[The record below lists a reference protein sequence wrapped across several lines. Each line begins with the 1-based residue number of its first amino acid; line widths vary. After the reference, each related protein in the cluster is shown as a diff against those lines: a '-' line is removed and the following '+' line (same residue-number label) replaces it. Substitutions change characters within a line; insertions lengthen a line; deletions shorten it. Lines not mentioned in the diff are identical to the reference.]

1 MKGIFKKVVLL
12 IIIWVVLWC
21 ASLLIPAA
29 FIPDEAEIPNVVSG
43 ICLIVT
49 LLITLGSALAI
60 DYNRAQKFK
69 AGIPGFK
76 KDVEALEERREHQ
89 LEQANKVLDKFLA
102 HEKDVQGAAS
112 ASHVESAAEFR
123 VKVHEEYPEL
133 LSNQAVATL
142 MSQIEKVEAELVR
155 KKEQLNTCIS
165 DYNAS
170 IHSFPVVMVR
180 KLAKLEDYVLESSVD
195 DLFEENAVSDADL
208 GI

>member
-12 IIIWVVLWC
+12 IVIWVVLWC

-29 FIPDEAEIPNVVSG
+29 FMPDEAEIPNVVSG

-69 AGIPGFK
+69 AGIPGLK

-89 LEQANKVLDKFLA
+89 LEQASKVLDKFLA

-142 MSQIEKVEAELVR
+142 MSQIERLRQSWYAR
-155 KKEQLNTCIS
+155 K
-165 DYNAS
+165 
-170 IHSFPVVMVR
+170 
-180 KLAKLEDYVLESSVD
+180 SS
-195 DLFEENAVSDADL
+195 
-208 GI
+208 

>member
-12 IIIWVVLWC
+12 IVIWVVLWC

-89 LEQANKVLDKFLA
+89 LEQASKVIDKFLA

-165 DYNAS
+165 DYNSS
-170 IHSFPVVMVR
+170 IHSFPVVIVR
-180 KLAKLEDYVLESSVD
+180 KLAKLEDYVQESSVD
-195 DLFEENAVSDADL
+195 AVLSEEAISDEEL